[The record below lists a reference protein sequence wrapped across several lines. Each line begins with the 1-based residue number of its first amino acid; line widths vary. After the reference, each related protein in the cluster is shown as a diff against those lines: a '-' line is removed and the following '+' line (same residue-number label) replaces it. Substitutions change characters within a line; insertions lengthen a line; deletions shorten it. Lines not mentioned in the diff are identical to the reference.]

1 MCKTMKDKLLNEEE
15 KAVLNAMRENP
26 DLKEC
31 FLEMIG
37 ITHERINELKKG
49 DDAEEAV
56 VKVIHKTGNI
66 LLQEWSE
73 KQEEA
78 AAKAYRQDKALRPH
92 GKKSKLANIVRQHRN
107 CSALLSK

>member
-1 MCKTMKDKLLNEEE
+1 MKDKLLNEEE
-15 KAVLNAMRENP
+15 KAVLNAMRENLE
-26 DLKEC
+26 LKEC

-66 LLQEWSE
+66 LLQEWCE
-73 KQEEA
+73 KQEEM
-78 AAKAYRQDKALRPH
+78 AAKTSLQNKTLRTH
-92 GKKSKLANIVRQHRN
+92 GKKK
-107 CSALLSK
+107 

>member
-1 MCKTMKDKLLNEEE
+1 MCATMKDLLNEEE
-15 KAVLNAMRENP
+15 KAVLNAMKENP
-26 DLKEC
+26 ELKEC

-66 LLQEWSE
+66 LLQEWCE
-73 KQEEA
+73 KQEEM
-78 AAKAYRQDKALRPH
+78 AAKASQQNKTLRSH
-92 GKKSKLANIVRQHRN
+92 EKKK
-107 CSALLSK
+107 